1 MGRLGAVM
9 GASWASL
16 ERRKLGKAR
25 TPKTLKNKTIN
36 INDFGIFGPSSVTSW
51 RPLGASWKLLGLF
64 GRSLGRLGAC
74 VRRFGALLDPPRDP
88 RSHQGA
94 PRGAP
99 KNPRGAPRSPQEPLE
114 AAGKLGSR
122 PLRNLQP
129 LYLRAAGLHESW
141 GTPLRAESTVADYRW
156 HNCEAHHG
164 PAYDSWTCSCSGGPP
179 GDGIPQDFTGRSV
192 DLQGWASQQGG
203 CCLGHGETYDS
214 WYLTDCR

>member
-1 MGRLGAVM
+1 MA
-9 GASWASL
+9 
-16 ERRKLGKAR
+16 
-25 TPKTLKNKTIN
+25 
-36 INDFGIFGPSSVTSW
+36 SW

-64 GRSLGRLGAC
+64 GRHLGRLGAS
-74 VRRFGALLDPPRDP
+74 VRRFLVSWSPKEPP
-88 RSHQGA
+88 GG

-99 KNPRGAPRSPQEPLE
+99 KSPWEPPGAPKNTQEPPR